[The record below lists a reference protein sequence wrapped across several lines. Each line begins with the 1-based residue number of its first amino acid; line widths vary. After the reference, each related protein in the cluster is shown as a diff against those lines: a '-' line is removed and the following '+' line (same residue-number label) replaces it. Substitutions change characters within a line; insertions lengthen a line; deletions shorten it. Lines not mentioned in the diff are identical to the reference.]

1 MLKMIETLLDDGV
14 LIFQED
20 LKTVQ
25 ARLEQD
31 PDMITDI
38 IKVHGLATRNKDVV
52 MSEYI
57 YPTQKGLVYELATL
71 DVEDA
76 VRLSIAIDKLGL
88 RSKNLT
94 VGVAYPKEVDT
105 YEGD

>member
-38 IKVHGLATRNKDVV
+38 IKVHELATRNKDVIIA
-52 MSEYI
+52 EYI
-57 YPTQKGLVYELATL
+57 YPTERGLVYELGTF
-71 DVEDA
+71 DVGDA
-76 VRLSIAIDKLGL
+76 MHLCVAIDKLGIK
-88 RSKNLT
+88 SKNLT

>member
-20 LKTVQ
+20 LKTIEAQ
-25 ARLEQD
+25 LEQD

-38 IKVHGLATRNKDVV
+38 IKVHGLVNTNKDVI

-57 YPTQKGLVYELATL
+57 HPTKNGLVYELATL
-71 DVEDA
+71 DV
-76 VRLSIAIDKLGL
+76 
-88 RSKNLT
+88 
-94 VGVAYPKEVDT
+94 
-105 YEGD
+105 

>member
-1 MLKMIETLLDDGV
+1 MLKMIEGLLDDGV

-20 LKTVQ
+20 LKTVE

-38 IKVHGLATRNKDVV
+38 IKVHGLANTNKDVIIA
-52 MSEYI
+52 EYI

-76 VRLSIAIDKLGL
+76 MHLCVAIDKLGL

>member
-1 MLKMIETLLDDGV
+1 MLKIIETLLDDGV

-20 LKTVQ
+20 LKTIEAQ
-25 ARLEQD
+25 LEQD

-38 IKVHGLATRNKDVV
+38 MKVHELANRNKGVV

-57 YPTQKGLVYELATL
+57 YPTQNGIVYELATL
-71 DVEDA
+71 HVEDA
-76 VRLSIAIDKLGL
+76 MRLCVAIDKLGL

-94 VGVAYPKEVDT
+94 VGVAYPKEVNT
-105 YEGD
+105 HEGD